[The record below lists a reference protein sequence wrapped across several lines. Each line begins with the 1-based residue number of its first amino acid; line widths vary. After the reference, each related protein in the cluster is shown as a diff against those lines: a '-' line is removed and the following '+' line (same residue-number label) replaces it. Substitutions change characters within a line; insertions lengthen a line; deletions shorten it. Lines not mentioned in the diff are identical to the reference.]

1 MKKGIVLGLV
11 SIFVMSFGIVKMR
24 TVEKVDTVEKEV
36 LTYIIPIEDIIG
48 KVEIDETDLFLD
60 AIAFQESS
68 RRYKVVNRFG
78 YMGKYQFSKK
88 TLKNLGYDVSRKEF
102 LNSPVLQEQAM
113 MDLLRH
119 NKMILNNYISY
130 WDGKK
135 IKGKIVTES
144 GILAAAHLA
153 GPKNVKK
160 FFSEGVE
167 FFDGN
172 GTKMSKYLFTFS
184 GYKLNLKDK
193 TPYGTPI
200 TLRDK
205 TL

>member
-1 MKKGIVLGLV
+1 MKRGILLV
-11 SIFVMSFGIVKMR
+11 MLSMTVMGFTVIKFR
-24 TVEKVDTVEKEV
+24 TQKRVDTVEKEV
-36 LTYIIPIEDIIG
+36 LTYTIDISEIIG

-88 TLKNLGYDVSRKEF
+88 TLRNLGYDVSRKEF
-102 LNSPVLQEQAM
+102 LNSPVLQERAM

-119 NKMILNNYISY
+119 NKMILKNYISY
-130 WDGKK
+130 WDGKYINDK
-135 IKGKIVTES
+135 LVTES

-167 FFDGN
+167 FLDGN

-184 GYKLNLKDK
+184 GYKINLKSQ
-193 TPYGTPI
+193 TPNGTTRQLRYS
-200 TLRDK
+200 TL
-205 TL
+205 